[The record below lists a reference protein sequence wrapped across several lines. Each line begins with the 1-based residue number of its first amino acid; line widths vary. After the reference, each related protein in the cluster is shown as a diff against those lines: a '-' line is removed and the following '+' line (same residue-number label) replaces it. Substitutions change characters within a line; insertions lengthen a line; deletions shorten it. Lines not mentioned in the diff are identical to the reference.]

1 MKTLIIGIDHGN
13 RMIKTKDNMYSC
25 GYTKTKTQ
33 PIGFENVLEFEGSF
47 YCIDG
52 RSKYKY
58 DKTIDSTYFI
68 LTLPAI
74 AKRMADEDVNEADV
88 ILGIGLPLSHY
99 RLKDDY
105 INYFKREDIGFKYNN
120 KRYLVNI
127 KEVMCFPQAISGLM
141 PFYVKYKDIDF
152 LNLIDVGQVTVD
164 AVKIFKGKPILDS
177 AISLNYGMMKLVKS
191 IQEDVRKETGIEI
204 EEVQV
209 ELSLQGRK
217 TVYFNQYIEDIIEST
232 KLKFTSDLLD
242 ELRESGFELQATMN
256 LLMGGGASI
265 IQGSLNKHE
274 NNRIS
279 YFEVLPQ
286 AQNANALGYEF
297 MVNEAIRR
305 RWF

>member
-13 RMIKTKDNMYSC
+13 RMIKTKNDMYSC
-25 GYTKTKTQ
+25 GYIKTKTQ
-33 PIGFENVLEFEGSF
+33 PIGFENVLEYEGSF
-47 YCIDG
+47 YCVDG

-58 DKTIDSTYFI
+58 NKTIDSTYFI

-74 AKRMADEDVNEADV
+74 ANRMKDENVNEADV

-105 INYFKREDIGFKYNN
+105 INYFKGEDIRFKYNN
-120 KRYLVNI
+120 KGYLVNI

-152 LNLIDVGQVTVD
+152 LNLIDIGQVTVD

-177 AISLNYGMMKLVKS
+177 AVSLNYGMMKLVKS

-204 EEVQV
+204 EEVQI

-217 TVYFNQYIEDIIEST
+217 AVYFNESIENIIENT
-232 KLKFTSDLLD
+232 KLKFINDLFD
-242 ELRESGFELQATMN
+242 ELKENGFELQATMN

-265 IQGSLNKHE
+265 IQSSLDSRE
-274 NNRIS
+274 NSRIV

-286 AQNANALGYEF
+286 AQFANALGYEF
-297 MVNEAIRR
+297 LVNEAIRR
-305 RWF
+305 R

>member
-1 MKTLIIGIDHGN
+1 MKTLVIGIDHGN
-13 RMIKTKDNMYSC
+13 RMIKTKNDMYSC
-25 GYTKTKTQ
+25 GYIKTKTQ

-177 AISLNYGMMKLVKS
+177 AVSLNCGMMKLVKS

-204 EEVQV
+204 DEVQI

-217 TVYFNQYIEDIIEST
+217 AVYFNESIENIIENT
-232 KLKFTSDLLD
+232 KLKFINDLFD
-242 ELRESGFELQATMN
+242 ELKENGFELQATMN

-265 IQGSLNKHE
+265 IQSSLDSRE
-274 NNRIS
+274 NSRIV

-305 RWF
+305 R

>member
-33 PIGFENVLEFEGSF
+33 PIGFENVLEYEGSF

-58 DKTIDSTYFI
+58 NKTIDSTYFL

-74 AKRMADEDVNEADV
+74 ASRMIEESVDEADV

-99 RLKDDY
+99 RLKDEY
-105 INYFKREDIGFKYNN
+105 INYFKKENIRFKNNN
-120 KRYLVNI
+120 KRYLANI

-141 PFYVKYKDIDF
+141 PFYSKYKDIDF
-152 LNLIDVGQVTVD
+152 LNLIDIGQVTVD
-164 AVKIFKGKPILDS
+164 AVKIYKGKPILDS
-177 AISLNYGMMKLVKS
+177 AISINYGMMKLVKT

-204 EEVQV
+204 EEVQI

-217 TVYFNQYIEDIIEST
+217 AVYFNQSIENIIENT
-232 KLKFTSDLLD
+232 KNRFASDLLD
-242 ELRESGFELQATMN
+242 ELRENCFELQATMN

-265 IQGSLNKHE
+265 IQGTLDKHE
-274 NNRIS
+274 NNKIS

-286 AQNANALGYEF
+286 AQNANAIGYEF
-297 MVNEAIRR
+297 LVNEAIKRR
-305 RWF
+305 

>member
-1 MKTLIIGIDHGN
+1 MKTLVIGIDHGN
-13 RMIKTKDNMYSC
+13 RMIKTKNDMYSC
-25 GYTKTKTQ
+25 GYIKTKTQ
-33 PIGFENVLEFEGSF
+33 PISFENVLEYEGDF

-52 RSKYKY
+52 RSKYRY
-58 DKTIDSTYFI
+58 DKTIDSTYFL

-74 AKRMADEDVNEADV
+74 SSRMEEENINEADV

-105 INYFKREDIGFKYNN
+105 INYFKRENIGFKYNN
-120 KRYLVNI
+120 KRYLANI

-141 PFYVKYKDIDF
+141 PFYSRYKGIDF
-152 LNLIDVGQVTVD
+152 LNLIDIGQVTVD

-177 AISLNYGMMKLVKS
+177 AVSLNYGMMKLVKYV
-191 IQEDVRKETGIEI
+191 QENVLKETGIEI
-204 EEVQV
+204 DEVQI

-217 TVYFNQYIEDIIEST
+217 AVYFNESIENIIENT
-232 KLKFTSDLLD
+232 KLKFINDLFD
-242 ELRESGFELQATMN
+242 ELKENGFELQATMN

-265 IQGSLNKHE
+265 IQGTLDKHE

-286 AQNANALGYEF
+286 AQFANALGYEF
-297 MVNEAIRR
+297 LVNEAIRR
-305 RWF
+305 R

>member
-13 RMIKTKDNMYSC
+13 RMIKTKNDMYSC
-25 GYTKTKTQ
+25 GYIKTKTQ
-33 PIGFENVLEFEGSF
+33 PVGFENVFEFEGDF

-58 DKTIDSTYFI
+58 DKTIDSTYFL

-74 AKRMADEDVNEADV
+74 SSRMEEENIDEADV

-105 INYFKREDIGFKYNN
+105 INYFKKENIRFKYNN

-177 AISLNYGMMKLVKS
+177 AVSLNYGMMKLVKS
-191 IQEDVRKETGIEI
+191 IQEIVRKETGIEI
-204 EEVQV
+204 EEVQI

-217 TVYFNQYIEDIIEST
+217 TVYFNQCIEDIIEST

-265 IQGSLNKHE
+265 IQSSLDSHDNK
-274 NNRIS
+274 RIA

-286 AQNANALGYEF
+286 AQFANALGYEL

-305 RWF
+305 R

>member
-1 MKTLIIGIDHGN
+1 MKTLIIGVDHGN
-13 RMIKTKDNMYSC
+13 RMIKTKNDMYSC
-25 GYTKTKTQ
+25 GYIKTKTQ
-33 PIGFENVLEFEGSF
+33 PVGFENVLEFEGNF

-58 DKTIDSTYFI
+58 DKTIDSTYFL

-74 AKRMADEDVNEADV
+74 SSRMEEENVDEADV

-99 RLKDDY
+99 RLKDNY
-105 INYFKREDIGFKYNN
+105 INYFKKENIRFKYNN

-141 PFYVKYKDIDF
+141 PFYIKYKDIDF

-177 AISLNYGMMKLVKS
+177 AVSLNYGMMKLVKS

-204 EEVQV
+204 DEVQI

-217 TVYFNQYIEDIIEST
+217 AVYFNESIENIIENT
-232 KLKFTSDLLD
+232 KLKFINDLFD
-242 ELRESGFELQATMN
+242 ELKENGFELQATMN

-265 IQGSLNKHE
+265 IQNSLDSRE
-274 NNRIS
+274 NSRIA

-286 AQNANALGYEF
+286 AQNANAIGYEL

-305 RWF
+305 R

>member
-1 MKTLIIGIDHGN
+1 MKTLIIGVDHGN

-25 GYTKTKTQ
+25 GYIKTKTQ
-33 PIGFENVLEFEGSF
+33 PISFENVLEYEGSF
-47 YCIDG
+47 YSIDG

-58 DKTIDSTYFI
+58 DKTIDSTYFV

-74 AKRMADEDVNEADV
+74 ASRMAEEDVNEADV

-105 INYFKREDIGFKYNN
+105 INYFKKENIRFKYNN
-120 KRYLVNI
+120 KRYLANI

-141 PFYVKYKDIDF
+141 PFYGRYKGIDF
-152 LNLIDVGQVTVD
+152 LNLIDIGQVTVD

-177 AISLNYGMMKLVKS
+177 AVSLNYGMMKLVKYV
-191 IQEDVRKETGIEI
+191 QENVIKETGIEI
-204 EEVQV
+204 DEVQI

-217 TVYFNQYIEDIIEST
+217 AVYFNESIENIIENT
-232 KLKFTSDLLD
+232 KLKFINDLFD
-242 ELRESGFELQATMN
+242 ELKENGFELQATMN
-256 LLMGGGASI
+256 LLMGGGSSI
-265 IQGSLNKHE
+265 IQSSLDSRE
-274 NNRIS
+274 NSRIV

-286 AQNANALGYEF
+286 AQYANALGYEL

-305 RWF
+305 R